1 MDQNEQMLPGGVT
14 EAQVQAWKREFGRVR
29 AYSVQKSDSQKAT
42 CYLRTPD
49 RKVMG
54 AALQA
59 QKSDPIK
66 AKEIILL
73 NCWLGGDNE
82 IKTNDELFISIA
94 TQLDDLIEIKEVEI
108 KEL

>member
-1 MDQNEQMLPGGVT
+1 MSQNEQMLPGGVT
-14 EAQVQAWKREFGRVR
+14 EAQVQAWKKEYGKVR
-29 AYSVQKSDSQKAT
+29 AYSVKKSDTEKAT
-42 CYLRTPD
+42 CYLRSPD

-66 AKEIILL
+66 AKETILV
-73 NCWLGGDNE
+73 NCWLGGDSE

-94 TQLDDLIEIKEVEI
+94 AQLDDLIELKEVEI